1 MIPQRWAV
9 TSNFLLTLQ
18 TIIYLDSLRGSTMAK
33 RNVPCLEPS
42 SAIPWFN
49 VAGGSNG
56 RGGAKCLKRGD
67 THRHYF
73 SNKGANEEGVTLALG
88 TTTTYLRVHFQEI
101 QPSSTFLLPR
111 LHALQATHTA
121 RVNVF
126 ISIHVRH
133 CNNPSRNVTPYH
145 VNADTKHEFNGNEN
159 ATVSSS

>member
-9 TSNFLLTLQ
+9 TCNFLLTLQ
-18 TIIYLDSLRGSTMAK
+18 TIIYLDSLRGSSMAK

-56 RGGAKCLKRGD
+56 RGGD
-67 THRHYF
+67 THTHTGTTSQTRVRT
-73 SNKGANEEGVTLALG
+73 KRGVTLALG
-88 TTTTYLRVHFQEI
+88 TTTTYLRVHYQEI
-101 QPSSTFLLPR
+101 QPSSTYLLPR

-145 VNADTKHEFNGNEN
+145 VNADTKHEFNSKET